1 MKQSAMRMM
10 MIQFIIDYH
19 FNELGWIDLEE
30 SECHALN
37 MLSRKPTKELTQLY
51 NQYLSNLC

>member
-19 FNELGWIDLEE
+19 FNELGWVDLDE
-30 SECHALN
+30 SECYALN
-37 MLSRKPTKELTQLY
+37 QLTNKSTKQLKQLY
-51 NQYLSNLC
+51 TQYLND